1 MGMTVQRR
9 KDTRTRRVFM
19 HKVAD
24 IRAIYKNDFIQVLH
38 LRLQFE

>member
-24 IRAIYKNDFIQVLH
+24 IRGGVIFNL
-38 LRLQFE
+38 